1 LFLDCD
7 WHLPCI
13 KTSPRSRN
21 FRWNVINWWDMENE
35 LLLECALVLLGLTA
49 LFAFRYRWN
58 CVRLRREL
66 RTSREACAVAQESE
80 QRYRSVLQAA
90 QDGIV
95 ITDLDGLVRSA
106 NPAVL
111 IQLGIGDEKDVLGT
125 DVVKLLH
132 QVDRQQ
138 SRDSIQRMFQGE
150 SYGVHD
156 FRGLSKDGSELYV
169 SVNAEFILDPKGE
182 RCGIVFVGRNV
193 SERKAVE
200 LALSESNRRLSE
212 LSITDGLTEIANRR
226 HFDEVFATEHARHIR
241 TGRTLSLIMLD
252 VDHFKRFN
260 DNFGHL
266 AGDECLKSI
275 AQVLRC
281 SARRSSDLAA
291 RYGGEEFACILPETD
306 YEGAMCV
313 AEKIRTGILRLAI
326 PHESNS
332 PGAVVSA
339 SLGVVS
345 VRCFVGKN
353 RCELI
358 SCADEMLYRA
368 KAQGRDRICSMD
380 LSIPAV
386 GPTGYESGIAIS
398 PTPES

>member
-1 LFLDCD
+1 
-7 WHLPCI
+7 
-13 KTSPRSRN
+13 
-21 FRWNVINWWDMENE
+21 MENE

-49 LFAFRYRWN
+49 LFAFRCRWN

-66 RTSREACAVAQESE
+66 RASQEAYAVMCASE
-80 QRYRSVLQAA
+80 QRYRSVLQAV

-95 ITDLDGLVRSA
+95 ITDLDGLVQSA

-111 IQLGIGDEKDVLGT
+111 LQLGIDHEKDVLGT
-125 DVVKLLH
+125 EVAKLLH
-132 QVDRQQ
+132 QLDQQ
-138 SRDSIQRMFQGE
+138 HSRDNIQRMRQGE

-156 FRGLSKDGSELYV
+156 FRSLRKDGSEFYV

-182 RCGIVFVGRNV
+182 RCGIVFVGRDV
-193 SERKAVE
+193 SERKAME
-200 LALSESNRRLSE
+200 LALSESNRCLSE

-226 HFDEVFATEHARHIR
+226 HFDEIFAMEYARHIR
-241 TGRTLSLIMLD
+241 TGRALSLIMLD

-275 AQVLRC
+275 GQVLKC

-291 RYGGEEFACILPETD
+291 RYGGEEFTSIHPETD
-306 YEGAMCV
+306 FAGAMCV
-313 AEKIRTGILRLAI
+313 AEKIRAGILQLAI
-326 PHESNS
+326 PNEPNS
-332 PGAVVSA
+332 AASVVSA

-358 SCADEMLYRA
+358 SCADAMLYRA
-368 KAQGRDRICSMD
+368 KAEGRDRICSMD

-386 GPTGYESGIAIS
+386 GPTGDESGIAI
-398 PTPES
+398 PLTPES